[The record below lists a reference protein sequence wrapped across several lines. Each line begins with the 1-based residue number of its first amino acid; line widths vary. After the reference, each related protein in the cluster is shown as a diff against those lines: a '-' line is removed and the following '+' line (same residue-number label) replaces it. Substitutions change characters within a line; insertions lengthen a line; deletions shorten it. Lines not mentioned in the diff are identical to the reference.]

1 MPNPSKQEKKETGI
15 VKKEEA
21 EGVAAVAKPEE
32 TGKES
37 KSFGR
42 GRGERR
48 GGNRE
53 NSGRERAVQDEKKP
67 RNREDRPQRPR
78 FEYPED
84 WREQA
89 KKDVT
94 LETKVPEN
102 PKGEALLAKPDF
114 AKLQAEQSRNRN
126 RIAELKQDREDK
138 IKEKRQHI
146 DEMFN
151 KNKGIIEQIKA
162 KRAEVNS
169 KYFDKIS
176 KLKEERE
183 KVFQQKKAISDEI
196 EAIKNKSGAKSFN
209 IENLTK
215 QLRELEEEHET
226 SQLTAHRE
234 ARLLDQIDKI
244 RVQLNQ
250 VGPFEEK
257 IKKRNALEAPL
268 KKLNEELD
276 VLYKKAK
283 PLNEEIDKLRAQLDS
298 NKEEAKKTKEETKT
312 EEGEKKERAPRQKTD
327 LEVKID
333 GQIDAIQE
341 EKNKLLQKIRDTDQ
355 KFNDNMLNFEKQ
367 QFEIRKL
374 EEMRKY
380 QAYLRRQEQRKKDE
394 EEYIKSQAERKEK
407 ELEYMKFKF
416 SAEIS
421 ECGNL
426 IKMLEE
432 KLAEKNAKPEE
443 AAPAPAQ
450 DAQPK
455 PVIDEDLK
463 PLISKKAE
471 FKEEPRPSKKH
482 QKAKKPVPEASK
494 KLFNDYY
501 ILAQFAK
508 YEVIMPNSLPEAETA
523 ISALKEKVAGYE
535 KQRAADLEVAE
546 KRLAAQKEAAEK
558 GEELAPAEE
567 DKPAPPKEKR
577 KAPKPI
583 TEEDFPTL

>member
-1 MPNPSKQEKKETGI
+1 MPNPSKKEKKDT
-15 VKKEEA
+15 VVAKKEET
-21 EGVAAVAKPEE
+21 GAAGSAPTTEE
-32 TGKES
+32 VGKET
-37 KSFGR
+37 KAFGR

-53 NSGRERAVQDEKKP
+53 NSGRERTAQDEKKP
-67 RNREDRPQRPR
+67 RNREDKPQRPR

-114 AKLQAEQSRNRN
+114 AKLQAEQTKNRQ
-126 RIAELKQDREDK
+126 RIAELRQEREDK
-138 IKEKRQHI
+138 IKQKRQHV

-183 KVFQQKKAISDEI
+183 KLFQQKKALSDEI
-196 EAIKNKSGAKSFN
+196 DAMKNKSGGKSFN

-226 SQLTAHRE
+226 SQLTAHHE
-234 ARLLDQIDKI
+234 ARLLDQIDKL
-244 RVQLNQ
+244 RAQLNQ

-283 PLNEEIDKLRAQLDS
+283 PLNEEIDKLKAQLDS
-298 NKEEAKKTKEETKT
+298 NKEEAKKTKEETKA

-327 LEVKID
+327 VEIKID

-341 EKNKLLQKIRDTDQ
+341 EKNKLLQKIRDADQ
-355 KFNDNMLNFEKQ
+355 KFNENMLNFEKQ
-367 QFEIRKL
+367 QFEIRRL

-380 QAYLRRQEQRKKDE
+380 QAYLRRQEQRKKEE

-416 SAEIS
+416 STEIS

-426 IKMLEE
+426 IKLLEE
-432 KLAEKNAKPEE
+432 KLAEKNPKPEE
-443 AAPAPAQ
+443 AAPVQ

-455 PVIDEDLK
+455 AVIDEDLK
-463 PLISKKAE
+463 PLIGKKVE
-471 FKEEPRPSKKH
+471 YKEEARPSKKQH
-482 QKAKKPVPEASK
+482 KAKKPVPEASK
-494 KLFNDYY
+494 KLFSDYY

-523 ISALKEKVAGYE
+523 ISALKEKISGYE
-535 KQRAADLEVAE
+535 AQRAAELEAAE

-558 GEELAPAEE
+558 GEELPPLEE
-567 DKPAPPKEKR
+567 EKPEAPKEKR
-577 KAPKPI
+577 RPPKQV